1 MENSMTNIWTPDTNK
16 VPMSSDEIT
25 PTEEQF
31 QAIKEIKKW
40 FNTKKNRK
48 PYFSMLGVAGTG
60 KSSIIPF
67 IIDELK
73 LNENTAAVCSFT
85 GKAALVLKR
94 RGISFAKTIHQTI
107 YDIKINVLPDGKKE
121 VVFRRKKRLDKT
133 KLIIVDEA
141 SMIDQ
146 KIHNDLSSYRLPILY
161 IGDPFQLPPISG
173 NWNVMEQ
180 ADFEIKTILRQAKE
194 NPIIRAA
201 DLIRRG
207 EIIPYCSSELFT
219 KIPHS
224 KFEFGMLKNYEQIA
238 VGKNNEREEFN
249 NRYRREILNIHGN
262 NPQPGEKLVV
272 LHNNYFENLFNGQCV
287 FLGEHCSM
295 TKQKNQYYYHL
306 EYIDELELTDVVC
319 ALTSNG
325 YKHGL
330 FTLGL
335 STDDFSEHEK
345 DIIHADFGY
354 ALTVHKMQGSQWN
367 SVAVFDKGFGIWQ
380 KGLHE
385 RWLYTAITRA
395 KEKVLIV
402 SGK

>member
-1 MENSMTNIWTPDTNK
+1 MTNIWTPDSRQ
-16 VPMSSDEIT
+16 VPMSSDDIT
-25 PTEEQF
+25 PTDEQF
-31 QAIKEIKKW
+31 EAIKEIKDW
-40 FNTKKNRK
+40 YNSSKKNRRK
-48 PYFSMLGVAGTG
+48 MYYSLLGVAGTG

-67 IIDELK
+67 IINELG
-73 LNENTAAVCSFT
+73 LNESTVAVCSFT

-94 RGISFAKTIHQTI
+94 RGISYAKTIHQTI
-107 YDIKINVLPDGKKE
+107 YDIKINVLPDGHKE
-121 VVFRRKKRLDKT
+121 VTFRRKKNLNRT

-141 SMIDQ
+141 SMIDE
-146 KIHNDLSSYRLPILY
+146 KMHKDLSSYHLPILY

-173 NWNVMEQ
+173 NWNVMQ
-180 ADFEIKTILRQAKE
+180 NADYEIKTILRQAKE

-207 EIIPYCSSELFT
+207 EILPYCETSLFT
-219 KIPHS
+219 KIPRS
-224 KFEFGMLKNYEQIA
+224 KFEFGMLKDYEQIA
-238 VGKNNEREEFN
+238 VGRNCEREDIN
-249 NRYRREILNIHGN
+249 KRYRQEILNIHGN

-272 LHNNYFENLFNGQCV
+272 LHNNYIENLFNGQCV

-295 TKQKNQYYYHL
+295 TKQKKQYYYHL
-306 EYIDELELTDVVC
+306 EYIDELELTDIVC
-319 ALTSNG
+319 ALNSNG
-325 YKHGL
+325 YKHGF
-330 FTLGL
+330 FTIGI
-335 STDDFSEHEK
+335 SPDEYTSHESSV
-345 DIIHADFGY
+345 IHADFGY

-367 SVAVFDKGFGIWQ
+367 SVAVFDKGFGLWQ